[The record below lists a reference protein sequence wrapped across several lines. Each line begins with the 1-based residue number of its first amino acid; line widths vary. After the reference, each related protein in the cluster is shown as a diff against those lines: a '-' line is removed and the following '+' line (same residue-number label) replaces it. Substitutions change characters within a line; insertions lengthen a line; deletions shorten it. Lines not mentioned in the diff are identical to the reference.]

1 LVRPFTAISV
11 FAVSSIPGSS
21 MARSMAWRRQTRGA
35 STIWRAIQ
43 TGNVQHY
50 AAMFLVGALALL
62 AYYLGQL

>member
-1 LVRPFTAISV
+1 
-11 FAVSSIPGSS
+11 